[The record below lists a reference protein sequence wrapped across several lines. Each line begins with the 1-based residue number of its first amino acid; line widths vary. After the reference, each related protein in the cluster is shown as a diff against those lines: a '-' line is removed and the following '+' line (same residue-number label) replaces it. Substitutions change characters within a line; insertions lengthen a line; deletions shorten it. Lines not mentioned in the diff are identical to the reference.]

1 MYPFPTADERTEC
14 EPSCENRPFPEK
26 PQAYPDDAVPPSC
39 DPVPKETVPPP
50 PSSGS
55 ALTAT
60 GYLTV
65 SAGTARHAYPLA
77 GAQIEIWLSR
87 ESFPDSIPA
96 SVPPLSEEAPAETSD
111 RPDGMMLYRRQISGA
126 DGSAETVPIPTPD
139 ESVSLSPDAG
149 GCPYTLARVRVWCRG
164 YYPQEARQV
173 PVFPGVN
180 ALQYFDLVPLSESD
194 ALSPPAGTLTVVS
207 ENVTDFLQNEGN
219 AD

>member
-1 MYPFPTADERTEC
+1 MYPFHTADERTEC
-14 EPSCENRPFPEK
+14 EPSRENRPLPETS
-26 PQAYPDDAVPPSC
+26 AASPDNAVPLSC
-39 DPVPKETVPPP
+39 GTVPQETVPSP

-55 ALTAT
+55 TLTAT

-65 SAGTARHAYPLA
+65 SAGTARHAYPLP

-96 SVPPLSEEAPAETSD
+96 PASPMSEEVPPNTPE
-111 RPDGMMLYRRQISGA
+111 RPDGMMLYRRQISGT
-126 DGSAETVPIPTPD
+126 DGSAETVPIPTP
-139 ESVSLSPDAG
+139 EENVSLSPDTAG
-149 GCPYTLARVRVWCRG
+149 GCCPYTLARVRVYCSG

-194 ALSPPAGTLTVVS
+194 AFSPPAGTLTVVS
-207 ENVTDFLQNEGN
+207 ENVTDFL
-219 AD
+219 

>member
-1 MYPFPTADERTEC
+1 MYPLHTADARTEC
-14 EPSCENRPFPEK
+14 EPSRENRPLPEP
-26 PQAYPDDAVPPSC
+26 PQASPDDAVPPSC
-39 DPVPKETVPPP
+39 GTVPEETVPSPP
-50 PSSGS
+50 TSGS

-77 GAQIEIWLSR
+77 GAQIEIYLSR

-96 SVPPLSEEAPAETSD
+96 SAPPLSEEASANTKEP
-111 RPDGMMLYRRQISGA
+111 PDGMMLYRRQISGA

-149 GCPYTLARVRVWCRG
+149 GCPYTLARVRVRCGG

-194 ALSPPAGTLTVVS
+194 AQPPPAGTLTVVS
-207 ENVTDFLQNEGN
+207 ENITDHL
-219 AD
+219 

>member
-1 MYPFPTADERTEC
+1 MYPFHTADARTEC
-14 EPSCENRPFPEK
+14 EPSRENRPLPE
-26 PQAYPDDAVPPSC
+26 PSQASPDDAVPPSC
-39 DPVPKETVPPP
+39 DPVPNETVPSP

-77 GAQIEIWLSR
+77 GAQIEIYLSR

-96 SVPPLSEEAPAETSD
+96 SVPPLSEEASANTRE
-111 RPDGMMLYRRQISGA
+111 RPDGMMLYRRQISGM
-126 DGSAETVPIPTPD
+126 DGSAETVPIPTP
-139 ESVSLSPDAG
+139 EENVSLSPDAAG
-149 GCPYTLARVRVWCRG
+149 GCCPYTLARVRVYCSG

-207 ENVTDFLQNEGN
+207 ENITDYL
-219 AD
+219 

>member
-1 MYPFPTADERTEC
+1 MYPSPAPEITAACAPLPGSVSSTEAPSPDCAFPPPDEN
-14 EPSCENRPFPEK
+14 PAPE
-26 PQAYPDDAVPPSC
+26 AVPAA
-39 DPVPKETVPPP
+39 

-55 ALTAT
+55 TLTAT

-65 SAGTARHAYPLA
+65 SAGTARHAYPLP

-96 SVPPLSEEAPAETSD
+96 SASPLSEEAPQNTPA
-111 RPDGMMLYRRQISGA
+111 RPDGMMLYRRQISGT

-139 ESVSLSPDAG
+139 ESVSLSPGSG
-149 GCPYTLARVRVWCRG
+149 GCPYTLARVRVYCSG

-180 ALQYFDLVPLSESD
+180 ALQYFDLVPLAESD
-194 ALSPPAGTLTVVS
+194 AFSPPAGTLTVVS
-207 ENVTDFLQNEGN
+207 ENITDRL
-219 AD
+219 